1 MTGFRSGLT
10 FWVRGWAFILNHR
23 GLLALALAPLLL
35 SALAVAG
42 LVYVVIA
49 HLGPWVNMAL
59 LGLGFYAE
67 GWLHDFT
74 FYSLFGLTLVLVA
87 IVSLYALLWL
97 HLLFTAPFYS
107 LMADRALALA
117 GRRPV
122 RQVSTA
128 RMIWAGLLK
137 TVLLAF
143 ASLTLFL
150 FSFFP
155 GVGVVVLVAGLFILA
170 FDLIDYAFEA
180 AGFTLRERLAYV
192 AIERAQWAGMA
203 AGLALTLLVPGL
215 TLLVAPGAVVGGAL
229 ILNLQAREEAN
240 GSRTPAS

>member
-1 MTGFRSGLT
+1 MSGFRSGLT
-10 FWVRGWAFILNHR
+10 FWIRGWAFILTHR

-35 SALAVAG
+35 SALVVSAIAY
-42 LVYVVIA
+42 LVLE
-49 HLGPWVNMAL
+49 HLGPWLNVAL

-74 FYSLFGLTLVLVA
+74 FYSLFGITLVL
-87 IVSLYALLWL
+87 IGIISLYALLWV

-107 LMADRALALA
+107 LMADRALTLA

-122 RQVSTA
+122 RRVSTA

-137 TVLLAF
+137 TALLAF
-143 ASLTLFL
+143 ASFALFV

-155 GVGVVVLVAGLFILA
+155 GVGAVVLVAGLFILA

-180 AGFTLRERLAYV
+180 AGFTLRERFAYLAL
-192 AIERAQWAGMA
+192 ERGQWAGMA
-203 AGLALTLLVPGL
+203 TALALTLLLPGL
-215 TLLVAPGAVVGGAL
+215 TLFVAPGAVVGGAL
-229 ILNLQAREEAN
+229 ILNLQAREETN